1 MIHSSRFQKAGWG
14 DIIYA
19 SKEYIGPGLM
29 DRLHAMEV
37 FIRVIETGSFS
48 AAARDLRIG
57 QPAVSKLVAAL
68 EDRLQVRLLVRSTRH
83 LHPTEAGQTFC
94 ERARRTLAEADEAES
109 AARGEG
115 AGLEGRLRVCSS
127 VTFARLHVVPTIGD
141 FLEAHPKLSLDL
153 VMDDRYVDL
162 LEENI
167 DVALRAGE
175 LSDSNL
181 TARRLATCDRHVV
194 ASPAYLERMGTP
206 AAPIDLLAH
215 AAIVYTQ
222 GLVAEEWRFRRGTAD
237 TSVRIPTRLS
247 FSAAE
252 GVREAVIAGLGLAIS
267 SVWMMEP
274 ELASGSVIPVL
285 TEWKLPSAD
294 LWALYPSG
302 RLPTAKARAF
312 VNWFSERFAAH

>member
-1 MIHSSRFQKAGWG
+1 
-14 DIIYA
+14 
-19 SKEYIGPGLM
+19 M

-37 FIRVIETGSFS
+37 FVRVIETGSFS
-48 AAARDLRIG
+48 AAARDMRIG
-57 QPAVSKLVAAL
+57 QPAVSKLIAAL

-83 LHPTEAGQTFC
+83 LHPSEAGQAFY
-94 ERARRTLAEADEAES
+94 ERARRTLAEADEADS

-115 AGLEGRLRVCSS
+115 AGIEGRLRVCSS
-127 VTFARLHVVPTIGD
+127 VTFARLHVVPRIGA
-141 FLEAHPKLSLDL
+141 FMEAHPNLRLDL

-175 LSDSNL
+175 LSNSSL

-194 ASPAYLERMGTP
+194 ASPAYLARMGTP
-206 AAPIDLLAH
+206 STPIDLLAH
-215 AAIVYTQ
+215 SAIVYTQ

-247 FSAAE
+247 CSAAE
-252 GVREAVIAGLGLAIS
+252 GVREAVVAGLGLAIS

-274 ELASGSVIPVL
+274 ELASGTVLPVL
-285 TEWKLPSAD
+285 TEWRLPTAD

-302 RLPTAKARAF
+302 KLPTAKARAF
-312 VNWFSERFAAH
+312 VDWFAECFSTN

>member
-1 MIHSSRFQKAGWG
+1 
-14 DIIYA
+14 
-19 SKEYIGPGLM
+19 M
-29 DRLHAMEV
+29 DRLHAMAV
-37 FIRVIETGSFS
+37 FVRVVETGSFS

-57 QPAVSKLVAAL
+57 QPAVSKLIAAL
-68 EDRLQVRLLVRSTRH
+68 EERLQVRLLVRSTRH
-83 LHPTEAGQTFC
+83 LHPSEAGQAFY
-94 ERARRTLAEADEAES
+94 ERARRTLAEADEADS

-115 AGLEGRLRVCSS
+115 AGLEGRLRVCAS
-127 VTFARLHVVPTIGD
+127 VTFARLHIVPRMGAFMD
-141 FLEAHPKLSLDL
+141 AHPNLRLDL

-175 LSDSNL
+175 LSDSGL
-181 TARRLATCDRHVV
+181 TVRKLASCDRYVV
-194 ASPAYLERMGTP
+194 ASPDYLARMGTP
-206 AAPIDLLAH
+206 STPIDLLAH
-215 AAIVYTQ
+215 SAIVYTQ
-222 GLVAEEWRFRRGTAD
+222 GLVAEEWRFRHGTAD
-237 TSVRIPTRLS
+237 TSVRVPTRLS

-267 SVWMMEP
+267 SLWMMEP
-274 ELASGSVIPVL
+274 ELASGTVVPVL

-312 VNWFSERFAAH
+312 VNWFTESLVSS